1 MYFINLLI
9 DGEPCEVQLSLNDI
23 YSKCIKCGTIY
34 RQFFST
40 EELQHYG
47 PPTESDFIFKNCCRN
62 CFDAYLGSVEQPSKA
77 KTVADMIF
85 KLTGSAIPRDLIS
98 SWLQEQEE
106 TGNSEILTAH
116 IKEHL
121 LNANAPG

>member
-9 DGEPCEVQLSLNDI
+9 DGEPCEVELSLNDI
-23 YSKCIKCGTIY
+23 YSKCIKCGTILSPV
-34 RQFFST
+34 FST

-62 CFDAYLGSVEQPSKA
+62 CSDAYLGSFEKPSKVKA
-77 KTVADMIF
+77 VANMIF
-85 KLTGSAIPRDLIS
+85 KLTGTMIPRDLIS